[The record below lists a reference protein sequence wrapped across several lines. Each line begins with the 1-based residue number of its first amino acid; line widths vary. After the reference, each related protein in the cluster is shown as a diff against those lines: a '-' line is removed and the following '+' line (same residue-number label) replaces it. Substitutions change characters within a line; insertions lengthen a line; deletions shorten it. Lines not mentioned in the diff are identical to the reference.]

1 MTSPRSPR
9 PPAPIRPLGPARR
22 PWSRRRKL
30 RFARTC
36 AIALVLVL
44 LLWSRCSGGDGEVR
58 TDGGTTTTAKPQATT
73 TTVPPLTLQA
83 RVLARGLPGPH
94 YAAAAAVVG
103 GKAYVLGGLSK
114 AKAST
119 NVVWEFDPAT
129 GAARSRGALT
139 VQSHGGAGGAL
150 GDTAFVFG
158 GRAKAG
164 VLDAVDAYTPP
175 DKAAATVARLP
186 RPRTE
191 SAGITDADGP
201 TLYIVGGWDG
211 TEPTN
216 EVLSTIDG
224 VTFQVVATLAE
235 PVRWPAAVV
244 QGTNLWV
251 FGGEWNDAPTAS
263 IQLVDLAKGQASV
276 VARLPEP
283 VTRASA
289 FVIRDTVFLA
299 GGRVGGGRSNEIRR
313 FDPKTYT
320 FSPAGTLPNNLS
332 DSSVV
337 SIGDSAYLLGGL
349 APMPTAQIVQ
359 ITPTTDIGSSTAVT
373 STTRPAT
380 TTSRR

>member
-1 MTSPRSPR
+1 VTAPRSPR
-9 PPAPIRPLGPARR
+9 PPAPIRPLGATRR

-36 AIALVLVL
+36 VIALVLVL
-44 LLWSRCSGGDGEVR
+44 LIWSRCSGGGGEVR
-58 TDGGTTTTAKPQATT
+58 TEGGTTTTAKPAATT

-139 VQSHGGAGGAL
+139 VQSHGGAGASL

-158 GRAKAG
+158 GRSRAG
-164 VLDAVDAYTPP
+164 VLDAVDSYTPP
-175 DKAAATVARLP
+175 DKKAATVARLP
-186 RPRTE
+186 RPRTD
-191 SAGITDADGP
+191 SVGITDPEGP

-224 VTFQVVATLAE
+224 VTFQTVATLAE

-251 FGGEWNDAPTAS
+251 FGGEWNDIPTAS

-276 VARLPEP
+276 VARLPQP

-313 FDPKTYT
+313 FDPTTYT

-337 SIGDSAYLLGGL
+337 TIGESAYLLGGL

-359 ITPTTDIGSSTAVT
+359 ITPTTSEGSKPPM
-373 STTRPAT
+373 TTTPAT
-380 TTSRR
+380 TTSRRR

>member
-9 PPAPIRPLGPARR
+9 PPAPIRPLGTARR

-289 FVIRDTVFLA
+289 FVIRATVFLA

-359 ITPTTDIGSSTAVT
+359 ITPTTDVGSTPAVT
-373 STTRPAT
+373 TTTRPAT